1 MIEFYKDK
9 DKEQIK
15 SSKYKPFSN
24 EDLKTKNIILFT
36 DSLIW
41 LWYGFQFMMMPSNRM
56 AKETD
61 KSTGIGTL
69 HGTLDDEVPALLRYM
84 PFFPGGFTDIC
95 DMLDVTDTINPLI
108 HMTRIFGLFCMYTGA
123 LNMSLVFTNVDLSNK
138 NNIKEHRK
146 RINERFIYRIFL
158 NIGIFFL
165 QMITYGASKNEENG
179 GKWEKLRSRM
189 IANVLV
195 TTLPL
200 VGLLIENKNTVKSV
214 MYPLKVNADGKEMT
228 EL

>member
-9 DKEQIK
+9 DKEQTK
-15 SSKYKPFSN
+15 SSKYKPFNN

-41 LWYGFQFMMMPSNRM
+41 LWYGFQFMMMPSNKM
-56 AKETD
+56 AATKKD
-61 KSTGIGTL
+61 KSTGIGA
-69 HGTLDDEVPALLRYM
+69 LDKAPAWLRYM

-95 DMLDVTDTINPLI
+95 DMLGENVTGTSGPLI

-146 RINERFIYRIFL
+146 RVNERFIYRIFL

-165 QMITYGASKNEENG
+165 QMITYGASKNEEG
-179 GKWEKLRSRM
+179 VKWEKLRSRM

>member
-9 DKEQIK
+9 DKEQTK

-56 AKETD
+56 AANSSTG
-61 KSTGIGTL
+61 KSTGIGA
-69 HGTLDDEVPALLRYM
+69 LDKGPALLRYTLV
-84 PFFPGGFTDIC
+84 PGGFTDIC
-95 DMLDVTDTINPLI
+95 DMLGENVNETSGPLI

-165 QMITYGASKNEENG
+165 QMITYGANKDEEGEN
-179 GKWEKLRSRM
+179 WSKLRSRM

-214 MYPLKVNADGKEMT
+214 MYPLKVNADGKE
-228 EL
+228 LISG

>member
-9 DKEQIK
+9 EQTK

-41 LWYGFQFMMMPSNRM
+41 LWYGFQFMMMPSNKM
-56 AKETD
+56 AANTE
-61 KSTGIGTL
+61 KSTGIEKL
-69 HGTLDDEVPALLRYM
+69 HNDNITPFIRYT
-84 PFFPGGFTDIC
+84 FFPGGFTDIC
-95 DMLDVTDTINPLI
+95 DMLGENVTDTINPLI

-146 RINERFIYRIFL
+146 RVNERFIYRIFL

-165 QMITYGASKNEENG
+165 QMITYGASKNETG
-179 GKWEKLRSRM
+179 GEKWEKLRSRM